1 MNPVLRFWILY
12 NIFSAAAMITGSI
25 MFLNYIFPV
34 FRQRPVAS
42 TYATATATDA
52 SESRRLQG
60 PRVLFATHQ
69 QSTGEGWLDAG

>member
-25 MFLNYIFPV
+25 MFLNYVFPV

-52 SESRRLQG
+52 SERRYRE
-60 PRVLFATHQ
+60 RVLFATHQ

>member
-25 MFLNYIFPV
+25 MFLNYVFPV

-42 TYATATATDA
+42 TYATATDA
-52 SESRRLQG
+52 AAERRHRRE
-60 PRVLFATHQ
+60 RVLFATH